1 MPLRPNM
8 EPGEY
13 LDILRRRKWLIVFS
27 FLIIL
32 FAAQVY
38 CVLIPDQYKS
48 MTTILI
54 LPPAVAEGMVRTTV
68 NVNTRDR
75 IQAIEHDLL
84 SRTPLLGVINAIGIS
99 RFGFTGMPEEAMLG
113 KMRSRIE
120 LTIERNPDRNP
131 ERPVNT
137 FILSFLHEN
146 PKVAQDVASSLS
158 SLFIGEN
165 IKLREAVVQETS
177 RFLDEQLKETRVQLE
192 KQEERIKQYKLR
204 FGGELPQQ
212 EQSNLNRLQRLQ
224 DQIKNNSDAIARL
237 QDRKAFMETQ
247 VGTLARNSM
256 QGDPNSVDPAG
267 SGDQAVPVGL
277 LSELALRRK
286 KLDEASRKFT
296 PLHPSVIQARWEV
309 EQVEAMIARVQE
321 EARKAK
327 AGSKGGAGKPAST
340 LPHSGLLQVS
350 PEMAEV
356 QRLRSQITQT
366 NLEITALRRES
377 AIASRTIDEIQR
389 KVERLPQREQEL
401 VSLTRDYENIKKS
414 YDDLLSKKLK
424 ANISESL
431 EEGQKGERFQVVE
444 PADLPARPSKPDR
457 LKAIAF
463 ALLASLVIGVGGS
476 FALEVLDPTLR
487 GSREFKAFFDI
498 PILACLPVI
507 QDDQLKRRGAV
518 RRAAVL
524 GGLVSI
530 MGAYMAFLAIYGGK
544 ILSILQTIGS
554 TIGGKN

>member
-8 EPGEY
+8 EPSDF

-32 FAAQVY
+32 FAALVY
-38 CVLIPDQYKS
+38 CVLIPDQYRSQTK
-48 MTTILI
+48 ILI

-68 NVNTRDR
+68 NVGTRDR
-75 IQAIEHDLL
+75 LQAIEHDTL
-84 SRTPLLGVINAIGIS
+84 SRTSLLGVINGIGIS
-99 RFGFTGMPEEAMLG
+99 RLGFAGMSEDDMVG

-120 LTIERNPDRNP
+120 LEIERNPERNP
-131 ERPVNT
+131 ERSVNT

-146 PKVAQDVASSLS
+146 PNVAQEVASRLS
-158 SLFIGEN
+158 SSFIGEN
-165 IKLREAVVQETS
+165 IKLREAVTQETS
-177 RFLDEQLKETRVQLE
+177 KFLEEQLKATRAQLE
-192 KQEERIKQYKLR
+192 QQEGRVKQYKLR

-212 EQSNLNRLQRLQ
+212 EPANLNRLQRLQ
-224 DQIKNNSDAIARL
+224 DQIKNNSDSVARL
-237 QDRKAFMETQ
+237 QDRKVFMETQ
-247 VGTLARNSM
+247 VGTLARNFRE
-256 QGDPNSVDPAG
+256 GDPKFADPAG
-267 SGDQAVPVGL
+267 SGDQMVPANL
-277 LSELALRRK
+277 LSELFLRRK
-286 KLDEASRKFT
+286 KLEEASRKYT
-296 PLHPSVIQARWEV
+296 PIHPSVVQARWEV
-309 EQVEAMIARVQE
+309 AQMEAMIATAREEDRKVQ
-321 EARKAK
+321 
-327 AGSKGGAGKPAST
+327 AGSTGGAAKPSST
-340 LPHSGLLQVS
+340 QSISGLQQVS

-356 QRLRSQITQT
+356 QRLRSQIAQT
-366 NLEITALRRES
+366 DLEITALKRES

-401 VSLTRDYENIKKS
+401 ISLTRDYDNIKKS

-444 PADLPARPSKPDR
+444 PADLPGRPSKPDR
-457 LKAIAF
+457 VKAIGL

-476 FALEVLDPTLR
+476 FGLEVLDPTLR
-487 GSREFKAFFDI
+487 GSKEFKSFFDI

-507 QDDQLKRRGAV
+507 QDDRLKRRGAV
-518 RRAAVL
+518 RRAAVV
-524 GGLVSI
+524 GGLVSLI
-530 MGAYMAFLAIYGGK
+530 GAYAVFLTIHGRK